1 MKICITCGIKL
12 PVNLYGGAERVIWDL
27 CHMLFSL
34 NNKVFL
40 IAPTGSSCPF
50 AEVIDCDFNE
60 GILRHIPADADIVHF
75 FSPVPENYDGKFI
88 YTLEG
93 NAQYGVELPQQTVFV
108 SRNQAKRH
116 GGECFVYNSLLPRD
130 GDLSLKRENFHFLG
144 KAAWRRKN
152 VKGAILCARKA
163 NRTRIDILGG
173 TRLNFKM
180 GFRFTPDLHARFHG
194 MVDDEFKK
202 LIITQSRGL
211 VFPVLWNDPCP
222 LSIVE
227 SLYWGAPVFGTP
239 YGSLPELV
247 PPEVGF
253 LSANSDELAEVMR
266 NSEQWKPKV
275 CRDYAMEKFH
285 SRKMA
290 VKYLSL
296 YERVLAGEVLNKAIP
311 SLIAKEP
318 KLLPFQ

>member
-1 MKICITCGIKL
+1 MKICITCSIKL
-12 PVNLYGGAERVIWDL
+12 PVKLYGGAERVIWDL

-40 IAPTGSSCPF
+40 IAPTGSSCPY
-50 AEVIDCDFNE
+50 AEVIECDFNE
-60 GILRHIPADADIVHF
+60 GILGHIPADADIVHF

-93 NAQYGVELPQQTVFV
+93 NAQFGVKLPQQTVFV

-116 GGECFVYNSLLPRD
+116 GGECYVYNGLFPRD
-130 GDLSLKRENFHFLG
+130 VDLSLKRENFHFLG

-163 NRTRIDILGG
+163 NRTQIDILGG

-194 MVDDEFKK
+194 MVDDDFKNK
-202 LIITQSRGL
+202 VMPSSKGL
-211 VFPVLWNDPCP
+211 VFPVRWHEPFGLA
-222 LSIVE
+222 IIE
-227 SLYWGAPVFGTP
+227 SLFAGCPVFGTP

-247 PPEVGF
+247 SNDVGF
-253 LSANSDELAEVMR
+253 LSAISDDLAEAMKDSGKW
-266 NSEQWKPKV
+266 NSKL

-285 SRKMA
+285 SRKMTL
-290 VKYLSL
+290 KYLTL

-311 SLIAKEP
+311 SLIGKEP